1 MIYVNQNTE
10 NPSVCRKERILYMNR
25 KLQKIIAV
33 LCAGALCVSLLAG
46 CSLWGENSSS
56 SSPDSSSASSQNS
69 TENSTESSAT
79 PDSSAGEEESSSQSS
94 EESSGN
100 SMEDTSSEHS
110 DILPDISADDPD
122 FAVLFSANPLDAAY
136 TAELEDATSTGKM
149 IGIINKYLE
158 LWKVEVDAAYRTLME
173 KTTGDAKED
182 IRSQQETWINETDAN
197 IQAIQDGVEGDGSAR
212 QLEIASQIMAY
223 YRARAATLYSQL
235 FQIDPDFSFVYQPE
249 EETSSES

>member
-1 MIYVNQNTE
+1 
-10 NPSVCRKERILYMNR
+10 MNK
-25 KLQKIIAV
+25 KLQKLIAV
-33 LCAGALCVSLLAG
+33 FCAGMIGISMLAG
-46 CSLWGENSSS
+46 CSMLNTQSSS
-56 SSPDSSSASSQNS
+56 ESSDDSSQGSSQS
-69 TENSTESSAT
+69 SSESSSDST
-79 PDSSAGEEESSSQSS
+79 SDSSTEESSTSESS
-94 EESSGN
+94 EESSE
-100 SMEDTSSEHS
+100 STMEDTSSEHS

-122 FAVLFSANPLDAAY
+122 FAIIFSENPLDADY

-158 LWKVEVDAAYRTLME
+158 LWKTEVDTAYRTLME

-182 IRSQQETWINETDAN
+182 IRTQQETWIDETDEN

-235 FQIDPDFSFVYQPE
+235 FQIQPDFTFAYESNA
-249 EETSSES
+249 SSSSAE

>member
-1 MIYVNQNTE
+1 
-10 NPSVCRKERILYMNR
+10 MNK
-25 KLQKIIAV
+25 KLQKIIAI

-46 CSLWGENSSS
+46 CSLLGGDSSSSTSSS
-56 SSPDSSSASSQNS
+56 SSTFSESS
-69 TENSTESSAT
+69 TDTESSTT
-79 PDSSAGEEESSSQSS
+79 PESSAGAEESSQESSQ
-94 EESSGN
+94 ESSGN
-100 SMEDTSSEHS
+100 SMEDTSSGHS
-110 DILPDISADDPD
+110 DILPDLSADDPD
-122 FAVLFSANPLDAAY
+122 FALIFSENPLDAAY

-158 LWKVEVDAAYRTLME
+158 LWKDEVDAAYRTLME
-173 KTTGDAKED
+173 KTSGDAKED
-182 IRSQQETWINETDAN
+182 IRSQQETWINETDSN

-249 EETSSES
+249 EDSSSED

>member
-1 MIYVNQNTE
+1 
-10 NPSVCRKERILYMNR
+10 MNK
-25 KLQKIIAV
+25 KLQKIIAI

-46 CSLWGENSSS
+46 CSLLGGDSSSSTSNSSS
-56 SSPDSSSASSQNS
+56 TSSESS
-69 TENSTESSAT
+69 TDTESSTT
-79 PDSSAGEEESSSQSS
+79 PESSAGAEESSQESSQ
-94 EESSGN
+94 ESSGN
-100 SMEDTSSEHS
+100 SMEDTSSGHS

-122 FAVLFSANPLDAAY
+122 FALIFSENPLDAAY

-158 LWKVEVDAAYRTLME
+158 LWKDEVDAAYRTLME
-173 KTTGDAKED
+173 KTSGDAKED
-182 IRSQQETWINETDAN
+182 IRSQQETWINETDSN

-235 FQIDPDFSFVYQPE
+235 FQIDPDFSFIYQPE
-249 EETSSES
+249 EDSSSED

>member
-1 MIYVNQNTE
+1 
-10 NPSVCRKERILYMNR
+10 MNK
-25 KLQKIIAV
+25 KLQKIIAI
-33 LCAGALCVSLLAG
+33 LCAGALCISLLAG
-46 CSLWGENSSS
+46 CSLLGGDSSSSMSSS
-56 SSPDSSSASSQNS
+56 SSTSSESS
-69 TENSTESSAT
+69 TDTESSTT
-79 PDSSAGEEESSSQSS
+79 PESSAGAEESSQESSQ
-94 EESSGN
+94 ESSGN
-100 SMEDTSSEHS
+100 SMEDTSSGHS

-122 FAVLFSANPLDAAY
+122 FALIFSENPLDAAY

-158 LWKVEVDAAYRTLME
+158 LWKDEVDAAYRTLME
-173 KTTGDAKED
+173 KTSGDAKED
-182 IRSQQETWINETDAN
+182 IRSQQETWINETDSN

-249 EETSSES
+249 EDSSSED

>member
-1 MIYVNQNTE
+1 
-10 NPSVCRKERILYMNR
+10 MNK
-25 KLQKIIAV
+25 KLQKIIAI

-46 CSLWGENSSS
+46 CSLLGGDSSSSTSSS
-56 SSPDSSSASSQNS
+56 SSTFSESS
-69 TENSTESSAT
+69 TDTESSTT
-79 PDSSAGEEESSSQSS
+79 PESSAGAEESSQESSQ
-94 EESSGN
+94 ESSGN
-100 SMEDTSSEHS
+100 SMEDTSSGHS

-122 FAVLFSANPLDAAY
+122 FALIFSENPLDAAY

-158 LWKVEVDAAYRTLME
+158 LWKDEVDAAYRTLME
-173 KTTGDAKED
+173 KTSGDAKED
-182 IRSQQETWINETDAN
+182 IRSQQETWINETDSN

-249 EETSSES
+249 EDSSSED